1 MTSGIPRASLSENV
15 RFTLTYLLPS
25 LLRGLA
31 IPLPFWA
38 EVATRFDTGRGV
50 ATVERLTRRYA
61 GRPVMLRSVGGQTLL
76 VLAAGDVRR
85 VLESPVSLYGLNA
98 GEKQRLLSPF
108 APDALNG
115 SPPDLHA
122 QRRPFNE
129 AVLDYG
135 HEPHRFAERFLEV
148 VHEEVTAMLADAR
161 ILDYERSLAAF
172 RRIARR
178 CALGDAAADD
188 TELSEEHSRLR
199 QDADWLGLKVWNRGR
214 NARLRASMDARIQRY
229 VAAAEPGTLV
239 GFFASAPRDV
249 ETRPN
254 GQVPFW
260 LMALDAVRTAVFNA
274 LALLTIDPAARE
286 RAIAEV
292 RTADTAHGPRTIAGL
307 AELPFVRACLLDS
320 VRLWP
325 AAAML
330 VRVTAAETE
339 WSGETLPVGAKVLI
353 PVVAHHRASRL
364 PHANRFAPD
373 LWLDGSADA
382 DWQMNVFSR
391 GGAQCAGR
399 NLALVLGTAGLAE
412 LLRHGTFELLRPKLA
427 LDRPLPYG
435 INPLNVRFAVQAP
448 APSAM
453 ARSSDTVAA
462 AAYRRESSR

>member
-1 MTSGIPRASLSENV
+1 MTSELPRASLPESV
-15 RFTLTYLLPS
+15 RFTLTFLLPN
-25 LLRGLA
+25 LVRGIA
-31 IPLPFWA
+31 IPLPFWT
-38 EVATRFDTGRGV
+38 ELATRFESGRGV
-50 ATVERLTRRYA
+50 ATVERLTERYS

-85 VLESPVSLYGLNA
+85 VLESPVSVFGMNA
-98 GEKQRLLSPF
+98 PEKRRLFSPF

-122 QRRPFNE
+122 ERRPFNE

-135 HEPHRFAERFLEV
+135 HEPHRLAERFLRV
-148 VHEEVTAMLADAR
+148 VHEEVAAMLADAGV
-161 ILDYERSLAAF
+161 LDYERSLAAF

-188 TELSEEHSRLR
+188 TELSKAHSRLR
-199 QDADWLGLKVWNRGR
+199 ADADWLGLKVWSRR
-214 NARLRASMDARIQRY
+214 RDARLKAAMDERIQRY
-229 VAAAEPGTLV
+229 VAAGEPGTLV
-239 GFFASAPRDV
+239 SLFASAPTEA

-274 LALLTIDPAARE
+274 LALLTTDPAAHE
-286 RAIAEV
+286 RAVAEV
-292 RTADTAHGPRTIAGL
+292 RAADAAHGPGTVAGL
-307 AELPFVRACLLDS
+307 ADLAFVRACLLDA

-339 WSGETLPVGAKVLI
+339 WYGETLPIGSKVLI
-353 PVVAHHRASRL
+353 PVAAHHRGRRL
-364 PHANRFAPD
+364 PHANRFAPG

-399 NLALVLGTAGLAE
+399 NLALLLGTASLAE
-412 LLRHGTFELLRPKLA
+412 LLRQGEFELQRPKLA
-427 LDRPLPYG
+427 PGGPLPYG
-435 INPLNVRFAVQAP
+435 INPLNVRFAV
-448 APSAM
+448 
-453 ARSSDTVAA
+453 RGTG
-462 AAYRRESSR
+462 

>member
-1 MTSGIPRASLSENV
+1 MTSGLARASLSENV

-25 LLRGLA
+25 MLRGIA
-31 IPLPFWA
+31 IPLPFWT
-38 EVATRFDTGRGV
+38 ELATRFDTGRGV
-50 ATVERLTRRYA
+50 ATVERLTERYS
-61 GRPVMLRSVGGQTLL
+61 GRPVMLKSVLGQTLL
-76 VLAAGDVRR
+76 VLAPGDVRTI
-85 VLESPVSLYGLNA
+85 LDSPVSVYGMNA
-98 GEKQRLLSPF
+98 AEKRRLFSPF

-122 QRRPFNE
+122 ERRPFNE

-135 HEPHRFAERFLEV
+135 HEPHRLAERFLRV
-148 VHEEVTAMLADAR
+148 VHEEISAMLADAEV
-161 ILDYERSLAAF
+161 LDYERSLGAF
-172 RRIARR
+172 RRVNRR

-199 QDADWLGLKVWNRGR
+199 ADGDWLGLKFWNRR
-214 NARLRASMDARIQRY
+214 RDTRLKASMDERIQRY

-239 GFFASAPRDV
+239 SLFASAPKEA

-260 LMALDAVRTAVFNA
+260 LMALDAVRVAVFNA
-274 LALLTIDPAARE
+274 LALLTAHPAAHE
-286 RAIAEV
+286 RALAEV
-292 RTADTAHGPRTIAGL
+292 READAAHGPGTVAAHADL
-307 AELPFVRACLLDS
+307 AFVRACLLDS

-325 AAAML
+325 AAPML

-339 WSGETLPVGAKVLI
+339 WYGETLPIGARVLI
-353 PVVAHHRASRL
+353 PVAANHRARRL

-399 NLALVLGTAGLAE
+399 NLALVLGTASLAE
-412 LLRHGTFELLRPKLA
+412 LLRQGEFELLRPKLA
-427 LDRPLPYG
+427 PDRPLPYG
-435 INPLNVRFAVQAP
+435 MNPLNVRFAV
-448 APSAM
+448 
-453 ARSSDTVAA
+453 RGTH
-462 AAYRRESSR
+462 

>member
-1 MTSGIPRASLSENV
+1 MTAELPRASLSENV
-15 RFTLTYLLPS
+15 RFTLTNLLPS
-25 LLRGLA
+25 MLRGLA
-31 IPLPFWA
+31 IPMPFWT

-50 ATVERLTRRYA
+50 ATVEHLTERYG
-61 GRPVMLRSVGGQTLL
+61 GRPVMLRSVGGQTLV
-76 VLAAGDVRR
+76 VLAADDVRR
-85 VLESPVSLYGLNA
+85 VLESPVSVYGMNA
-98 GEKQRLLSPF
+98 GEKQRLF
-108 APDALNG
+108 APFGPDVLNG

-135 HEPHRFAERFLEV
+135 HEPHRLAERFLRV
-148 VHEEVTAMLADAR
+148 VNEEVSAMLADAGV
-161 ILDYERSLAAF
+161 LDYERSLAAF

-199 QDADWLGLKVWNRGR
+199 ADGDWLGLKVWNRR
-214 NARLRASMDARIQRY
+214 KDARLRASMDARIERY

-239 GFFASAPRDV
+239 SLFASAPKEA

-260 LMALDAVRTAVFNA
+260 LMALDAVRIAVFNA
-274 LALLTIDPAARE
+274 LSVLTTDRAAHE
-286 RAIAEV
+286 RALAEI
-292 RTADTAHGPRTIAGL
+292 RTADGAHGPGTVAGL
-307 AELPFVRACLLDS
+307 ADLAFVRACMLDS

-339 WSGETLPVGAKVLI
+339 WYGETLPIGAKVLI
-353 PVVAHHRASRL
+353 PVAAHHRARRL

-373 LWLDGSADA
+373 LWLDGTADA

-399 NLALVLGTAGLAE
+399 NLALMLGTATLAE
-412 LLRHGTFELLRPKLA
+412 LLRQREFELLSPKLA
-427 LDRPLPYG
+427 PDRPLPYG
-435 INPLNVRFAVQAP
+435 INPLKVRLAVRGAH
-448 APSAM
+448 
-453 ARSSDTVAA
+453 
-462 AAYRRESSR
+462 

>member
-1 MTSGIPRASLSENV
+1 MTSELPRASLLENV
-15 RFTLTYLLPS
+15 RFTMTYQLPS
-25 LLRGLA
+25 LLRGLL

-38 EVATRFDTGRGV
+38 EVATRLDTGRGV
-50 ATVERLTRRYA
+50 ATVERLTERYA
-61 GRPVMLRSVGGQTLL
+61 GRPVMLRSIGGQTLL
-76 VLAAGDVRR
+76 VLAAGDVRQ
-85 VLESPVSLYGLNA
+85 VLESPVSVYAMNA
-98 GEKQRLLSPF
+98 NEKRRLFSEF
-108 APDALNG
+108 APDVLNG

-135 HEPHRFAERFLEV
+135 HEPHRLAERFLRV
-148 VHEEVTAMLADAR
+148 VHEEVTAMLADGGV
-161 ILDYERSLAAF
+161 LDYERSLAAF
-172 RRIARR
+172 RRISRR

-199 QDADWLGLKVWNRGR
+199 RDGDWLGLKVWNRRR

-239 GFFASAPRDV
+239 SLFASAPTQA

-260 LMALDAVRTAVFNA
+260 LMALDAVRIAVFNA
-274 LALLTIDPAARE
+274 LALLTTDPAAHE
-286 RAIAEV
+286 RALAEI
-292 RTADTAHGPRTIAGL
+292 RMADTTHGPGTVAGL
-307 AELPFVRACLLDS
+307 ADLAFVRACMLDS

-339 WSGETLPVGAKVLI
+339 WYGETLPIGAKVLI
-353 PVVAHHRASRL
+353 PVSAHHRARRL

-373 LWLDGSADA
+373 LWLDGTADA

-399 NLALVLGTAGLAE
+399 NLALVLGTASLAE
-412 LLRHGTFELLRPKLA
+412 LLRQREFELLSPKLA
-427 LDRPLPYG
+427 PNRPLPYG
-435 INPLNVRFAVQAP
+435 INPLKVRLAV
-448 APSAM
+448 
-453 ARSSDTVAA
+453 RGTH
-462 AAYRRESSR
+462 

>member
-1 MTSGIPRASLSENV
+1 MTSGLAHASRLESV
-15 RFTLTYLLPS
+15 RFTLTNLLPS

-38 EVATRFDTGRGV
+38 DVANRFDTGRGV
-50 ATVERLTRRYA
+50 ATVEHLTKRYA
-61 GRPVMLRSVGGQTLL
+61 GRPVMLRGVRGQTLL
-76 VLAAGDVRR
+76 VLAADDVRR
-85 VLESPVSLYGLNA
+85 VLESPVSVYAMNA
-98 GEKQRLLSPF
+98 GEKRRLLSPF

-115 SPPDLHA
+115 SAPDLHA

-135 HEPHRFAERFLEV
+135 HEPHHLAERFLRV
-148 VHEEVTAMLADAR
+148 VHEEVAAMLAGDGV
-161 ILDYERSLAAF
+161 LDYERSLAGF

-188 TELSEEHSRLR
+188 TELSQEHSQLR
-199 QDADWLGLKVWNRGR
+199 ADADWLGLTVWNRRR
-214 NARLRASMDARIQRY
+214 NARLRASMEERIQRY

-239 GFFASAPRDV
+239 SLFASAPTSA
-249 ETRPN
+249 ETNPN

-274 LALLTIDPAARE
+274 LALLATDSAAHA
-286 RAIAEV
+286 RAHAEI
-292 RTADTAHGPRTIAGL
+292 RAADAAHGPGTVTALGEL
-307 AELPFVRACLLDS
+307 AFVRACLLDS

-330 VRVTAAETE
+330 VRVTAAETD
-339 WSGETLPVGAKVLI
+339 WSGEKLPIGTKVLI
-353 PVVAHHRASRL
+353 PAAAHHRARRL

-373 LWLDGSADA
+373 RWLDGTADA

-399 NLALVLGTAGLAE
+399 NLALVLGTASLAE
-412 LLRHGTFELLRPKLA
+412 LLRQREFELLRPTLA
-427 LDRPLPYG
+427 PDRPLPYAV
-435 INPLNVRFAVQAP
+435 NALKVRFAV
-448 APSAM
+448 
-453 ARSSDTVAA
+453 RGN
-462 AAYRRESSR
+462 R